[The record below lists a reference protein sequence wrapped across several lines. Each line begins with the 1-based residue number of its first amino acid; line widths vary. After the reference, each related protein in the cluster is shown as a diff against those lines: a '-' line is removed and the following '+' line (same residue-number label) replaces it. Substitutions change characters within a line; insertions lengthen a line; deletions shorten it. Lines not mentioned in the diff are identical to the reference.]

1 MKMSLRPLKL
11 FLAALSFVFIAGT
24 LHAQEPA
31 LPPGTTSA
39 DSDTSSSNQ
48 ANILAQAEDD
58 LARSNMKDAIPL
70 LNSALAQEPNN
81 ARALYDRGYAEE
93 STQQTDAAITD
104 FQKAVVADPK
114 QFESHAALAS
124 LYSSQGKFDEARK
137 QLEAASTLTQANA
150 HPTQTQAAT
159 LRLLARVDNQL
170 HDPSAAAA
178 ALLAALKLTP
188 EQPEDTLL
196 AAQLADEQCDA
207 SSAAAEYR
215 KALDTLPKNDP
226 AYVDALSALAQALT
240 TQEKFSEAE
249 PLLRQ
254 ALAQQ
259 PKNPALIAQLA
270 TVLASEGKKSEAI
283 TELEALH
290 QAQPDQHAVTRMLA
304 DLYTQ
309 ANEAAKADPLYT
321 QLLAQGQPDA
331 SLLTARGENLI
342 RLRRYAEAA
351 TVLQQAVMLQ
361 SDLPDTWSDLAFAAS
376 QTGQYPL
383 VLHALDQRANFM
395 PDTPATLFLR
405 ATVLDHLHQTKL
417 TIAAYKKFIQTAQDK
432 SVQNQ
437 FSDQVWQAQQRIQAL
452 EK

>member
-1 MKMSLRPLKL
+1 MRHQKL
-11 FLAALSFVFIAGT
+11 FFAALFFVFVVGM

-39 DSDTSSSNQ
+39 DSDATVSSQ
-48 ANILAQAEDD
+48 ANVLAQAEDD
-58 LARSNMKDAIPL
+58 LARSNLKDAIPL

-93 STQQTDAAITD
+93 NTQQTDAAITD
-104 FQKAVVADPK
+104 FQKAIVADPK

-137 QLEAASTLTQANA
+137 QLEAASTLTPANT

-196 AAQLADEQCDA
+196 AAQLANEQGDVP
-207 SSAAAEYR
+207 SAEAEYR

-226 AYVDALSALAQALT
+226 AFVDALSALAQAFT
-240 TQEKFSEAE
+240 TQKKFSEAE
-249 PLLRQ
+249 SLLRQ
-254 ALAQQ
+254 ALTQQ
-259 PKNPALIAQLA
+259 PQNPALIAQLA
-270 TVLASEGKKSEAI
+270 TVLADNGKNSDAI

-290 QAQPDQHAVTRMLA
+290 QAQPNQTAVTRMLA

-309 ANEAAKADPLYT
+309 ANEAAKADPLYK

-342 RLRRYAEAA
+342 HLRRYAEAV
-351 TVLQQAVMLQ
+351 TVLQQAVLFQ
-361 SDLPDTWSDLAFAAS
+361 SDLPDTWIDLAFAAS
-376 QTGQYPL
+376 QTAQYPL
-383 VLHALDQRANFM
+383 VLHALDQRTNYT
-395 PDTPATLFLR
+395 PDTPATIFLR
-405 ATVLDHLHQTKL
+405 ATTLDHLHQTKL
-417 TIAAYKKFIQTAQDK
+417 ATATYRKFILAAQDK
-432 SVQNQ
+432 SAQDQ